1 MRKLVVPRIAE
12 GVYSVGARDAD
23 RRMSDASV
31 PLPAGTTYNSYLVLG
46 KKKHAL
52 VDTVAPG
59 FEGDLVARINQPSD
73 MDGLDYLVLNNAGPD
88 HAGAIPA
95 IMNAAP
101 KALLVASHRG
111 AQMAKA
117 FYRVPDD
124 RMLLVKE
131 GDMLDLGGITMSFI
145 EAPMLPSPETML
157 TYLREE
163 GVLFSG
169 DLFAAHTSY
178 GICDEDVGD
187 IVHLAKR
194 HFGQAIMPF
203 RAQAKKALDRLAG
216 LNVNVIAPGHGPV
229 YKNPEKALDAYLP
242 WTSGVTE
249 EKALIAYASMRSS
262 TAAMAGALAE
272 ELLGN
277 GIDVKLHNL
286 AVAEAGDLAA
296 DMVDCRAVVLG
307 SPTYHGGLHPLALG
321 FMNMVTTLHPPA
333 RWAAFFGS
341 HGWSGGASKAASE
354 LFSRAGMD
362 MAGTLDVLGPPQER
376 DLLACANLART
387 VAGKMQNAS
396 KPESR

>member
-1 MRKLVVPRIAE
+1 MRKYVVPRIAE
-12 GVYSVGARDAD
+12 GVYSVGARDTG

-46 KKKHAL
+46 RKKHAL
-52 VDTVAPG
+52 VDTVAHG
-59 FEGDLVARINQPSD
+59 FEGDLLARIDQPSD
-73 MDGLDYLVLNNAGPD
+73 LDGLDFVVMNNAGPD

-95 IMNAAP
+95 VMKAAP

-117 FYRVPDD
+117 FFGVQDD

-131 GDMLDLGGITMSFI
+131 GDILDLGGITMSFMD
-145 EAPMLPSPETML
+145 APMLPSPDTMF

-169 DLFAAHTSY
+169 DFFAAHTSY

-187 IVHLAKR
+187 IVHLARR
-194 HFGQAIMPF
+194 HFGQALMPF
-203 RAQAKKALDRLAG
+203 RAQGKKALDRLAG
-216 LNVNVIAPGHGPV
+216 LNVNVMAPGHGPV
-229 YKNPEKALDAYLP
+229 YKNPKKALDAYKA
-242 WTSGVTE
+242 WISGATE

-286 AVAEAGDLAA
+286 AVAEVGELAA

-307 SPTYHGGLHPLALG
+307 SPTYHGGLHPLAAG

-333 RWAAFFGS
+333 RLAAFFGS

-354 LFSRAGMD
+354 HFLRAGMD
-362 MAGTLDVLGPPQER
+362 MAGSLEVHGPPQER

-387 VAGKMQNAS
+387 IAGKMKADGQ
-396 KPESR
+396 